1 MVSILIEYFRQKK
14 TKGNHV
20 VKNTKSSTHCKSYK
34 IIRPEFEEQ
43 QLTSFAGIV
52 IFQSLFSKLNLKS
65 RLLSCFKHLKVSPIY
80 GHGLMMMFLVVHLLL
95 GFRRLRDLE
104 YYNDD
109 PMVKRMLGLNIIP
122 NVATVT
128 RTLASYDETGIQNI
142 RLLSREIVLDRINKE
157 KLPRITL
164 DFDGTVQSTTR
175 RAEGTA
181 VGFNKKK
188 KGARSYYPLLCTIAQ
203 TSQVLDMHHRPGNVH
218 DSNGAKAF
226 MISCIESSK
235 EQAFRAVLELRADSA
250 FFNEDIINTLDKQNV
265 EFTISVPFAR
275 FSELKLLI
283 ENRKRWKKFNRDI
296 SYFETNWKPQSWESR
311 YRFLFIRTRMK
322 IQKKEPVQLDLFE
335 PYEYGYEFKVIVTN
349 KLSSMKKVLQFHNG
363 RGSQEALIGELKA
376 HCQCDLV
383 PMRKKV
389 GNQAYFFAGIIA
401 HNLSRELQM
410 ATQDKQRNTTEKR
423 APLWKFKQ
431 LNTIRGNIIQRA
443 GRLTKPQGKLKLTMS
458 ANETLKN
465 EILSYFD
472 GIRNA
477 A

>member
-1 MVSILIEYFRQKK
+1 M
-14 TKGNHV
+14 
-20 VKNTKSSTHCKSYK
+20 KNTKSSTHCKSHK
-34 IIRPEFEEQ
+34 ILRPEFEDQ
-43 QLTSFAGIV
+43 QLTSFSGIV
-52 IFQSLFSKLNLKS
+52 IFQYLFSKLNLKS

-80 GHGLMMMFLVVHLLL
+80 GHGLMMMLLIIHLLL
-95 GFRRLRDLE
+95 GFRRLRDIE

-109 PMVKRMLGLNIIP
+109 PMVKRVLGLNTIP
-122 NVATVT
+122 NVATVS
-128 RTLASYDETGIQNI
+128 RTLSSYDEKGIHNI
-142 RLLSREIVLDRINKE
+142 RMLSQELVLDRINKE
-157 KLPRITL
+157 QLPRITL

-188 KGARSYYPLLCTIAQ
+188 KGARSYYPLLCTVAQ

-218 DSNGAKAF
+218 DSNGAKEF
-226 MISCIESSK
+226 MISCIESTKNHALRS
-235 EQAFRAVLELRADSA
+235 VLELRADSA
-250 FFNEDIINTLDKQNV
+250 FFNEAIIDALDERNV

-275 FSELKLLI
+275 FSELKVLT
-283 ENRKRWKKFNRDI
+283 ENRKHWRKFNRDI
-296 SYFETNWKPQSWESR
+296 SYFESNWKPRSWQKR
-311 YRFLFIRTRMK
+311 YRFLFIRTRTK

-349 KLSSMKKVLQFHNG
+349 KLCNMKKVLQFHNG

-389 GNQAYFFAGIIA
+389 GNQAYLFAGIIA

-410 ATQDKQRNTTEKR
+410 ATQGKQRNTTEKR

-431 LNTIRGNIIQRA
+431 LGTIRGNIIQRA

-458 ANETLKN
+458 ANKAVRN
-465 EILSYFD
+465 EIISLFD
-472 GIRNA
+472 AFDNA